1 MLEKNLLLMLKSKL
15 YMQNTVLKMT
25 DCNKNDIYHDIGDR
39 LFVAKCVM
47 YDDDVIEF
55 YAKCQNTINCIIWL

>member
-1 MLEKNLLLMLKSKL
+1 
-15 YMQNTVLKMT
+15 MQKTVLKMT
-25 DCNKNDIYHDIGDR
+25 DCNINYNYHDIGDR